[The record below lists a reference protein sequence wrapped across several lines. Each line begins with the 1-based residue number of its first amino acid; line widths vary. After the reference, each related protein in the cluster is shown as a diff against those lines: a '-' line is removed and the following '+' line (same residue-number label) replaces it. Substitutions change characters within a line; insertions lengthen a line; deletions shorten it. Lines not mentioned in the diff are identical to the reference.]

1 MPTINNSIFM
11 KTFNDQF
18 FQFCDDIYKVFPEE
32 KTIPQAKN
40 LAIMVKKANPKLLI
54 SIWHRYITIPYK
66 DVMLNND
73 VDECSAFLMT
83 KDYSHDVRNLG
94 KNVQLTLDTID
105 IMRAKVNNMNKKDKE
120 SSLKYI
126 TNLIKLSDLYWSS
139 GEKHIYYG

>member
-1 MPTINNSIFM
+1 MPPVNNSIFM

-83 KDYSHDVRNLG
+83 KDYTHDVRNLG

-105 IMRAKVNNMNKKDKE
+105 IMRAKVNNMNRKDKE
-120 SSLKYI
+120 LSLKYI

>member
-105 IMRAKVNNMNKKDKE
+105 IMRAKVNNMKKKDKE

>member
-1 MPTINNSIFM
+1 MPPVNNSIFM

-83 KDYSHDVRNLG
+83 KDYTHDVRNLG

-105 IMRAKVNNMNKKDKE
+105 IMRAKVNNMNRKDKE

>member
-18 FQFCDDIYKVFPEE
+18 FQFCDDIYKVFPDE

-40 LAIMVKKANPKLLI
+40 LAVMVKKTNPKLLI

-66 DVMLNND
+66 DVMLNNN
-73 VDECSAFLMT
+73 VDECNAFLMT
-83 KDYSHDVRNLG
+83 KDYTHDVRNLG
-94 KNVQLTLDTID
+94 KNVQLTLDTIEV
-105 IMRAKVNNMNKKDKE
+105 MRARVNNMNKKDKE

>member
-1 MPTINNSIFM
+1 MPPVNNSIFM

-18 FQFCDDIYKVFPEE
+18 FQFCDDIYKVFPEA

-83 KDYSHDVRNLG
+83 KDYTHDVRNLG

-105 IMRAKVNNMNKKDKE
+105 IMRAKVNNMNRKDKE
-120 SSLKYI
+120 LSLKYI

>member
-1 MPTINNSIFM
+1 
-11 KTFNDQF
+11 
-18 FQFCDDIYKVFPEE
+18 
-32 KTIPQAKN
+32 
-40 LAIMVKKANPKLLI
+40 
-54 SIWHRYITIPYK
+54 
-66 DVMLNND
+66 MLNND